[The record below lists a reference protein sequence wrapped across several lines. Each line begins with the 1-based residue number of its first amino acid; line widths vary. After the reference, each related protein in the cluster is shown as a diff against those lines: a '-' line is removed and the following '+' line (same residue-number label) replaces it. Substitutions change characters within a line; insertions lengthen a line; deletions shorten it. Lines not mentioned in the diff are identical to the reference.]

1 MAKERGKMSMNQPR
15 KSLILA
21 LILPFLAF
29 ALALPIAFAAPVAFA
44 TSIGPGPCGG
54 DPTACIYVGRMTG
67 GGFVF
72 DTTGNKITF
81 GFEIHCSSDSHPN
94 NIEVN
99 WNGNRFHLEDY
110 SQSVCW
116 NDPAISPNPP
126 KAGFNTIEAT
136 GFGRLNG
143 VSGAFISVTFKDAGE
158 PGAGH
163 DLAQLVIKNP
173 DNTVAISVGSPLAGG
188 NIQAHK

>member
-1 MAKERGKMSMNQPR
+1 MNQTR

-21 LILPFLAF
+21 LILPFLAL
-29 ALALPIAFAAPVAFA
+29 ALALPLAFEAPVAFA
-44 TSIGPGPCGG
+44 AVVVPPGPCGG
-54 DPTACIYVGRMTG
+54 DPSSCISVGRMTG

-72 DTTGNKITF
+72 DTSGNKITF
-81 GFEIHCSSDSHPN
+81 GFEIHCTSDSHPN

-99 WNGNRFHLEDY
+99 WNGNRFHLEDF
-110 SQSVCW
+110 SSSVCW

-126 KAGFNTIEAT
+126 KAGFNTIEAS
-136 GFGRLNG
+136 GSGRLNG
-143 VSGAFISVTFKDAGE
+143 ALGASISLTFQDAGE

-163 DLAQLVIKNP
+163 DSVFLVINNP
-173 DNTVAISVGSPLAGG
+173 DNTIALSVGSLLAGG